1 MSPRVTVGMLAIM
14 IALGVYVWYG
24 PTPALAPGSAGAPA
38 GGPPGGPGAQAAPKP
53 PDPALELWATPED
66 QVQSV
71 TVSRAGQQAGVERD
85 GDGWKVTPAGQ
96 PADRLRVN
104 SLVFRLSQV
113 RATYKVPNA
122 TNDADFG
129 LNAPTLTAS
138 LQLIDGNTLGL
149 TVGAKAVGE
158 TGTYARKDGDPS
170 VYLVSNALVQDL
182 ERIITEPPVPASP
195 TPLLAPAADAS
206 PSPNP

>member
-1 MSPRVTVGMLAIM
+1 MSPRVTVGMLAVL

-24 PTPALAPGSAGAPA
+24 PTQALAPGSAGAPA
-38 GGPPGGPGAQAAPKP
+38 GGPPNLAAAQPTPKP
-53 PDPALELWATPED
+53 QDPTLELWATAED

-71 TVSRAGQQAGVERD
+71 TVRRGGQQAGVERD
-85 GDGWKVTPAGQ
+85 GEGWKITPSGQ

-104 SLVFRLSQV
+104 SLVFRLSNV
-113 RATYKVPNA
+113 RATHRVANP

-129 LNAPTLTAS
+129 LNAPILTAS
-138 LQLIDGNTLGL
+138 IALLNGNTLGI

-182 ERIITEPPVPASP
+182 ERIVTEPPVPPSP
-195 TPLLAPAADAS
+195 TPAP
-206 PSPNP
+206 